1 MGIEQELILADIIED
16 EAAQE
21 AVDALVAADIIQEAA
36 AEEALAAILASG
48 DD

>member
-1 MGIEQELILADIIED
+1 MAAQVIED

-21 AVDALVAADIIQEAA
+21 AVEALVAADIIEEAE
-36 AEEALAAILASG
+36 AEETLAAILAAG

>member
-1 MGIEQELILADIIED
+1 MAAQVIED

-21 AVDALVAADIIQEAA
+21 AVEALVAVDIIEEAA
-36 AEEALAAILASG
+36 AEKTVAAILAAG